1 MIRRL
6 PLFLVAV
13 WLGWVGAAEAQ
24 VVRGT
29 VVDGS
34 NGAAVPLAGVF
45 LLDRDRSVVVQTMSD
60 SLGRYVLEAPGPGD
74 YVLAGQRLGY
84 VQMAS
89 ALLALG
95 EDTYELDLELEP
107 DPFQFDPLEV
117 TVRNKVLVEW
127 FRFEAGVNPNTVF
140 GYRAIQGAD
149 LMAARQKARDNTDML
164 RWLYVPVSHGR
175 EACVGWRMSDLPR
188 PGDEPTGPPCGRLWL
203 DGRPVPVEHIET
215 IDRWQV
221 AVVVV
226 LPPDVYLFT
235 REFDG
240 SQPLVRWAPIR

>member
-1 MIRRL
+1 MIRRIL
-6 PLFLVAV
+6 LLFVVIGSMFA
-13 WLGWVGAAEAQ
+13 GAAEAQ

-60 SLGRYVLEAPGPGD
+60 SLGRYVLEAPAPGD

-95 EDTYELDLELEP
+95 EDTYELDLELQP

-117 TVRNKVLVEW
+117 TVRNEVLVDW

-164 RWLYVPVSHGR
+164 RWLYIPVSHGM
-175 EACVGWRMSDLPR
+175 EPCVGWRMPDLPR
-188 PGDEPTGPPCGRLWL
+188 PGEEVTGPPCGRLWL
-203 DGRPVPVEHIET
+203 DGRPVLVEHIET
-215 IDRWQV
+215 LDRWQV

>member
-1 MIRRL
+1 MLRRL
-6 PLFLVAV
+6 TLLLASA
-13 WLGWVGAAEAQ
+13 WLLGAGAAEAQ
-24 VVRGT
+24 IVRGT

-45 LLDRDRSVVVQTMSD
+45 LLDRDRSVVVQTMAD

-117 TVRNKVLVEW
+117 TVRNDVLVDW
-127 FRFEAGVNPNTVF
+127 FRYEAGVNPNAVF
-140 GYRAIQGAD
+140 GYRVIQGAD
-149 LMAARQKARDNTDML
+149 LLAARQRARDNTDML
-164 RWLYVPVSHGR
+164 RWLYIPVTHAR
-175 EACVGWRMSDLPR
+175 EPCVGSRIPALLR
-188 PGDEPTGPPCGRLWL
+188 PGDQPRDPPCGALYL

-215 IDRWQV
+215 IDRWTL

-226 LPPDVYLFT
+226 LPPDVHFFT